1 MYYFKKIR
9 LLHIK
14 TVEILLPLVS
24 PIKLS
29 ADEVQRISQK
39 NKKKW
44 LAAYPVPFHGAKEI
58 GEGLRKKIIKEMGLR

>member
-1 MYYFKKIR
+1 MFYFKKIR

-14 TVEILLPLVS
+14 IVEILLPLVS
-24 PIKLS
+24 QIKLS

-44 LAAYPVPFHGAKEI
+44 LAAYPNGRQSLH
-58 GEGLRKKIIKEMGLR
+58 LRKEQQNISGSFSRG